1 MPQFTHV
8 LLYFPTDKTFDI
20 RKVSKTSIDLET
32 AVHQQ
37 KSNPTNAMT
46 CKCKYNGLEAE
57 RIIIQLGKDKKELN
71 KTEEEIIFLKS
82 KKQSI
87 EKTLANTSIGRFW
100 TAKKQRFQPH
110 AVIFL
115 CLLFT

>member
-1 MPQFTHV
+1 MPQFTCV
-8 LLYFPTDKTFDI
+8 LLYYPTDKTFE
-20 RKVSKTSIDLET
+20 TNIDLEA
-32 AVHQQ
+32 AVP
-37 KSNPTNAMT
+37 PTHDMT